1 MKKVE
6 KNVTVGMSKELYTA
20 LQRLA
25 EEDCRSVPSCI
36 CLILWEHVK
45 KM

>member
-1 MKKVE
+1 MKYEKKVA
-6 KNVTVGMSKELYTA
+6 VGMPQELYDRLKELTV
-20 LQRLA
+20 
-25 EEDCRSVPSCI
+25 EDCRSVPSCI

>member
-1 MKKVE
+1 MKYEKKVA
-6 KNVTVGMSKELYTA
+6 VGMPQELNDRLKELA
-20 LQRLA
+20 V
-25 EEDCRSVPSCI
+25 EDCRSVPSCI